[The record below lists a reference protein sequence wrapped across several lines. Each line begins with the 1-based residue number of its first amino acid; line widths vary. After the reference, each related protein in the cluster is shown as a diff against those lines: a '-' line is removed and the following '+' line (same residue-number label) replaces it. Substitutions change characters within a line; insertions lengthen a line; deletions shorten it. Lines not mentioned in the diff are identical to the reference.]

1 MQKLYVMQKRSE
13 HLVWKARSQL
23 ASYLLRS
30 ILIAIFF
37 LLLAGCS
44 QEGADA
50 EKEQEETN
58 SSDQQTEFFY
68 QQNRFFELYHTTPIV
83 LFDENL
89 PFDPRSISVSIEL
102 KNNLN
107 KPDVLDDCNV
117 LLSTLDGEYVR
128 LAKGRLEAN
137 GTTLK
142 RWDQAKAW
150 SGVSTDYYAQN
161 IPIGDNKIIIS
172 LILPDRAP
180 VILAVFEST
189 PRIDTNGI
197 EWPESVLSNQPL
209 MVRWKN
215 IAPLNHFGIAESSI
229 RVSNEIR
236 SGRLESFKIRQK
248 GSIDIHS
255 LIKKIFHHSYKP
267 LPEDARLTYV
277 KPVFSTHVAGKP
289 AEGISVS
296 SAFYYLYIDREIE
309 E

>member
-1 MQKLYVMQKRSE
+1 MQKSSG

-23 ASYLLRS
+23 ASYLLRA
-30 ILIAIFF
+30 ILISIFF
-37 LLLAGCS
+37 LLLTGCN

-50 EKEQEETN
+50 EKEQEETD

-68 QQNRFFELYHTTPIV
+68 QQNRFFELYHATPTV

-107 KPDVLDDCNV
+107 EPDVLDDCNV
-117 LLSTLDGEYVR
+117 HLSTLDGEFVR
-128 LAKGRLEAN
+128 LIKGRVEVN
-137 GTTLK
+137 GITLK
-142 RWDQAKAW
+142 RWDLAKAW

-161 IPIGDNKIIIS
+161 IPIGDNEIIIS
-172 LILPDRAP
+172 LTLPDGAP
-180 VILAVFEST
+180 VILATFEPT
-189 PRIDTNGI
+189 PRVDTKGI
-197 EWPESVLSNQPL
+197 EWPESVVSNQSL
-209 MVRWKN
+209 MLSWEN
-215 IAPLNHFGIAESSI
+215 IAPLNHLGIAESSI
-229 RVSNEIR
+229 RTSNEIR
-236 SGRLESFKIRQK
+236 SGRLESFKIQQK
-248 GSIDIHS
+248 GSIHIHS

-309 E
+309 K

>member
-1 MQKLYVMQKRSE
+1 MQKRSE
-13 HLVWKARSQL
+13 HLVWKAQSHL

-30 ILIAIFF
+30 ILISIFF
-37 LLLAGCS
+37 LLFAGCS

-50 EKEQEETN
+50 ENEQDETD
-58 SSDQQTEFFY
+58 SSVQQTEFFD
-68 QQNRFFELYHTTPIV
+68 QQNLFYKLFHTTPTV

-107 KPDVLDDCNV
+107 KPDVLDDIDV
-117 LLSTLDGEYVR
+117 QLSTLGGAFVR
-128 LAKGRLEAN
+128 LINGRVEVN

-150 SGVSTDYYAQN
+150 SGMSTDYYAQN
-161 IPIGDNKIIIS
+161 IPIGDNEIIVS

-180 VILAVFEST
+180 VILATFEPT
-189 PRIDTNGI
+189 PKVDTNGI
-197 EWPESVLSNQPL
+197 EWPESVISNQPM
-209 MVRWKN
+209 MVRWNN
-215 IAPLNHFGIAESSI
+215 IAPLNHLGIAESSI
-229 RVSNEIR
+229 KTTNEIR
-236 SGRLESFKIRQK
+236 SGRLESFKIQQK